1 MRIASGAAPAPGD
14 EAPKLQASNRI
25 TAMNE
30 KDNLSGPGG
39 TPGGVGQFVFGL
51 GMVIAGGYLF
61 LNNVTVMSGYWQLW
75 GYNAFGLSLIPMLLG
90 IGLLFFDGRSVI
102 GWLLTFG
109 GVIVIV
115 VGIISNLNVY
125 FNPTSLTNT
134 FIMLGLLA
142 AGIGLVAR
150 SLRSY

>member
-1 MRIASGAAPAPGD
+1 MD
-14 EAPKLQASNRI
+14 
-25 TAMNE
+25 E
-30 KDNLSGPGG
+30 KDKLRGAGG

-61 LNNVTVMSGYWQLW
+61 LSNVTVRSGYWQLW
-75 GYNAFGLSLIPMLLG
+75 GYNAFGLSLIPLLIG
-90 IGLLFFDGRSVI
+90 IGLLFFDGRSAF
-102 GWLLTFG
+102 GWILTFG
-109 GVIVIV
+109 GVV
-115 VGIISNLNVY
+115 VMVAGIIANLDIY

-134 FIMLGLLA
+134 LIMLGLVA